1 MTRLQRRRRCTKA
14 KASTT
19 GGVAPTPSSSD
30 PRRPHL
36 RWLFCFPR
44 PRRLRLR
51 RHRLGALTSLMRSSW
66 SPIPMNHELPM
77 SPRMYV
83 RLTLWCPTGRCSPL
97 LAAGLA
103 PRRGSRRRR
112 RGVEPPLSVKH
123 KLGNHLDQQLHACA
137 PIPVSRVPP
146 NPTAH
151 GVGIV
156 RYHLL
161 CFPAVPGG
169 PSGHRFGVVRCALL
183 PVYWSSYPS
192 ESRRYEGE

>member
-1 MTRLQRRRRCTKA
+1 MGCA
-14 KASTT
+14 TT
-19 GGVAPTPSSSD
+19 
-30 PRRPHL
+30 
-36 RWLFCFPR
+36 F
-44 PRRLRLR
+44 
-51 RHRLGALTSLMRSSW
+51 
-66 SPIPMNHELPM
+66 
-77 SPRMYV
+77 
-83 RLTLWCPTGRCSPL
+83 
-97 LAAGLA
+97 
-103 PRRGSRRRR
+103 
-112 RGVEPPLSVKH
+112 VKH
-123 KLGNHLDQQLHACA
+123 KLGNHLDQQLHACRSMQPAGHSLFRGETWVWSLA